1 MRRSGQ
7 FWAVLGLPATG
18 DPVLSVSDQKEP
30 TVMYAK
36 TSPSRT
42 EAADYYFTYIDK
54 VEPGDIC
61 DTLEAQLAETMAL
74 FGKISD
80 DQSLTSYAPGKWT
93 IREVVSHINDTER
106 LFVFRAFWF
115 ARGLEA
121 PLPSFE
127 QDIAVA
133 HAGAAGR
140 SWRSHLDEF
149 AAIRAA
155 TLAFFRSLPE
165 DAWMRHGVAS
175 GYPFTVRALAYIT
188 AGHVAHHLKILR
200 EQYLVAAAS

>member
-1 MRRSGQ
+1 MH
-7 FWAVLGLPATG
+7 
-18 DPVLSVSDQKEP
+18 
-30 TVMYAK
+30 AK

-54 VEPGDIC
+54 VEPGDVC
-61 DTLEAQLAETMAL
+61 DTLETQLTETMAL
-74 FGKISD
+74 LSRISNE
-80 DQSLTSYAPGKWT
+80 QSLSRYAPGKWT

-115 ARGLEA
+115 ARGLDA

-133 HAGAAGR
+133 HAGAHER
-140 SWRSHLDEF
+140 SWQSHIDEF
-149 AAIRAA
+149 AAIRPA

-188 AGHVAHHLKILR
+188 AGHVAHHLKILK
-200 EQYLVAAAS
+200 EHYLVSATA